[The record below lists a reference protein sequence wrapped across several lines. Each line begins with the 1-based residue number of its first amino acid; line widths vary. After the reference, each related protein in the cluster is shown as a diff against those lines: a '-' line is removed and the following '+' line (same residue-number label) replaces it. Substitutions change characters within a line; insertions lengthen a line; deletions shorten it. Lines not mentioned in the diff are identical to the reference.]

1 MSNHGALEP
10 TNMFITGPVAGFVSS
25 AAIEKPIVSGNARSR
40 ITSVEP
46 QFEQNP
52 RLEPGEDSYQAT
64 VSSPESQLNE
74 ETVAGPHVQKAAPV
88 AFRHIEQW
96 QLPNGRSG
104 SSTSNR
110 TRLHRQEP
118 TCATCAPCTTPNG
131 WALSCR
137 ARCSGCL
144 GVPKFQ
150 SQTLPRSDW
159 NALWPGQLQH
169 LVSRPASGEGYQ
181 LFFHWRPSIWRKSP
195 PCFMTSILS
204 SGFTS
209 M

>member
-64 VSSPESQLNE
+64 VSSPESQRNE

-104 SSTSNR
+104 STTSNR

-118 TCATCAPCTTPNG
+118 TCAICAPCTTPNG
-131 WALSCR
+131 SAHNQRSLPSGPLR
-137 ARCSGCL
+137 ADQVRRQNTPSDLLDDRRDEDADSTPTPANSPSGSGACYTAC
-144 GVPKFQ
+144 GV
-150 SQTLPRSDW
+150 L
-159 NALWPGQLQH
+159 
-169 LVSRPASGEGYQ
+169 
-181 LFFHWRPSIWRKSP
+181 
-195 PCFMTSILS
+195 
-204 SGFTS
+204 
-209 M
+209 

>member
-64 VSSPESQLNE
+64 VSSPESQRNE

-118 TCATCAPCTTPNG
+118 TCAICAPCTTPNG
-131 WALSCR
+131 SAFSGVGQPGTAPRADLGSRHSTTGDAAEAFPRPLQRLVGRR
-137 ARCSGCL
+137 ARSRQVAISSLVVASRL
-144 GVPKFQ
+144 G
-150 SQTLPRSDW
+150 
-159 NALWPGQLQH
+159 PGRERR
-169 LVSRPASGEGYQ
+169 RPQAA
-181 LFFHWRPSIWRKSP
+181 R
-195 PCFMTSILS
+195 
-204 SGFTS
+204 
-209 M
+209 

>member
-104 SSTSNR
+104 STTSNR

-118 TCATCAPCTTPNG
+118 TCAICAPCTTPNG
-131 WALSCR
+131 LGAQLPAAPCCR
-137 ARCSGCL
+137 VRYASFLRIVAQLRYGKAQPVRCSAWL
-144 GVPKFQ
+144 GGVVTEPK
-150 SQTLPRSDW
+150 T
-159 NALWPGQLQH
+159 
-169 LVSRPASGEGYQ
+169 
-181 LFFHWRPSIWRKSP
+181 
-195 PCFMTSILS
+195 
-204 SGFTS
+204 
-209 M
+209 

>member
-52 RLEPGEDSYQAT
+52 RLEPGEDSYHAT

-104 SSTSNR
+104 STTSNR

-118 TCATCAPCTTPNG
+118 TCAICAPCTTPNG
-131 WALSCR
+131 SAFSGLRRHGTACR
-137 ARCSGCL
+137 DA
-144 GVPKFQ
+144 
-150 SQTLPRSDW
+150 SDVRDSTTR
-159 NALWPGQLQH
+159 QLATDG
-169 LVSRPASGEGYQ
+169 S
-181 LFFHWRPSIWRKSP
+181 KSAATA
-195 PCFMTSILS
+195 C
-204 SGFTS
+204 
-209 M
+209 